1 MRERRGKALL
11 DTAAGALTVVLLK
24 AIKYTD
30 RKRMA
35 DFAGAFMRRV
45 GPFLKEHR
53 IGREQLRAAFP
64 EKSDAEI
71 EKILGGVWDN
81 LGRIAIEFAHL
92 DEFCVAGF
100 GRQTKDV
107 ITYPP
112 ESQARYDW
120 IMRSG
125 KAAIGFAAHLA
136 NWELPGI
143 GAKLIGVNSAV
154 LYRRPNIGAV
164 DDVIVKLREPLMGQ
178 LIPTGL
184 DAPVRLGRLLQQG
197 VHVGMLADQHYTRG
211 VEVTFFGRPCLA
223 NPLIAMLAR
232 QTGLPIYG
240 MRVVRKTDGNSF
252 WGEISAP
259 VEPARDANG
268 RVDIKGTMQAVTA
281 VIEGWI
287 REYPEQWLWLHR
299 RWR

>member
-1 MRERRGKALL
+1 MRDGRLKRLL
-11 DTAAGALTVVLLK
+11 NPAAGALTVALLS
-24 AIKYTD
+24 AIKHTD
-30 RKRMA
+30 RRRMA
-35 DFAGAFMRRV
+35 NFAGGLMRRI
-45 GPFLKEHR
+45 GPLFKEHR
-53 IGREQLRAAFP
+53 LGREQLRAAFP
-64 EKSDAEI
+64 EKSDGEI
-71 EKILGGVWDN
+71 EAILGGVWDN

-92 DEFCVAGF
+92 DEFSVEGF
-100 GRQTKDV
+100 GTPTADV

-112 ESQARYDW
+112 ESRERHDW
-120 IMRSG
+120 IVNSG

-143 GAKLIGVNSAV
+143 GAKLIGVKSAV
-154 LYRRPNIGAV
+154 LYRRPNIDAI
-164 DDVIVKLREPLMGQ
+164 DEVIIKLREPLMGQ

-184 DAPVRLGRLLQQG
+184 DAPVRLGRLLQEG

-232 QTGLPIYG
+232 QTELPIYG
-240 MRVVRKTDGNSF
+240 MRVVRKPDNNSF

-259 VEPARDANG
+259 VEPARDVNG
-268 RVDIKGTMQAVTA
+268 RIDIKGTMQAITN
-281 VIEGWI
+281 VIEGWV
-287 REYPEQWLWLHR
+287 RQYPEQWLWLHR

>member
-1 MRERRGKALL
+1 MPDRPLKNLFDRTVGAITVGLL
-11 DTAAGALTVVLLK
+11 NG
-24 AIKYTD
+24 IKHTD
-30 RKRMA
+30 RRRTA
-35 DFAGAFMRRV
+35 NLAGAFMRRI
-45 GPFLKEHR
+45 GPLFPEHR
-53 IGREQLRAAFP
+53 IGREQLHAALP
-64 EKSDAEI
+64 DKSADEI
-71 EKILGGVWDN
+71 EHILAGVWEN

-92 DEFCVAGF
+92 DEFCVEGF
-100 GRQTKDV
+100 GKQTADV
-107 ITYPP
+107 ITYPH

-120 IMRSG
+120 IMKSG

-143 GAKLIGVNSAV
+143 GAKLIGVKSAV

-164 DDVIVKLREPLMGQ
+164 SDAIIKLRAPLMGE

-184 DAPVRLGRLLQQG
+184 DAPVRLARLLESG
-197 VHVGMLADQHYTRG
+197 THVGMLADQHYSKG
-211 VEVTFFGRPCLA
+211 VEVIFFGRRCLA

-232 QTGLPIYG
+232 QTELPIYG

-252 WGEISAP
+252 WGEISTP
-259 VEPARDANG
+259 VQPVRDADG
-268 RVDIKGTMQAVTA
+268 RIEVRGTMQAITS

-287 REYPEQWLWLHR
+287 RQFPEQWLWLHR

>member
-1 MRERRGKALL
+1 MRDGRVKHLL
-11 DTAAGALTVVLLK
+11 DSAAGALTVGLLS
-24 AIKYTD
+24 AIKHTD
-30 RKRMA
+30 RRRMA
-35 DFAGAFMRRV
+35 NFAGGLMRRI
-45 GPFLKEHR
+45 GPRLKEQR
-53 IGREQLRAAFP
+53 IGRAQLRAAFP

-92 DEFCVAGF
+92 DEFCVEGF

-120 IMRSG
+120 IMKSG

-143 GAKLIGVNSAV
+143 GAKLIGVKSAV
-154 LYRRPNIGAV
+154 LYRRPNIDAI
-164 DDVIVKLREPLMGQ
+164 DDVIIKLREPLMGE
-178 LIPTGL
+178 LIPTKL
-184 DAPVRLGRLLQQG
+184 DAPVRLGRLLQEG

-211 VEVTFFGRPCLA
+211 VEVNFFGRPCRA

-232 QTGLPIYG
+232 QTELPIYG
-240 MRVVRKTDGNSF
+240 MRVVRKPDGNSF

-259 VEPARDANG
+259 VEPVRGADG
-268 RVDIKGTMQAVTA
+268 RVDIKGTMQANTS
-281 VIEGWI
+281 VIESWI
-287 REYPEQWLWLHR
+287 RQNPEQWLWLHR

>member
-1 MRERRGKALL
+1 MRDGRFKHLL
-11 DTAAGALTVVLLK
+11 DSAAGALTVGLLS
-24 AIKYTD
+24 AIKHTD
-30 RKRMA
+30 RRRMA
-35 DFAGAFMRRV
+35 NFAGGLMRKI
-45 GPFLKEHR
+45 GPRLKEQR
-53 IGREQLRAAFP
+53 IGRAQLRAAFP

-92 DEFCVAGF
+92 DEFCVEGF

-120 IMRSG
+120 IMKSG

-143 GAKLIGVNSAV
+143 GAKLIGVKSAV
-154 LYRRPNIGAV
+154 LYRRPNIDAI
-164 DDVIVKLREPLMGQ
+164 DDVIIKLREPLMGE

-184 DAPVRLGRLLQQG
+184 DAPVRLGRLLQEG

-211 VEVTFFGRPCLA
+211 VEVNFFGRPCRA

-232 QTGLPIYG
+232 QTELPIYG
-240 MRVVRKTDGNSF
+240 MRVVRKPDGNSF

-259 VEPARDANG
+259 VEPVRGADG
-268 RVDIKGTMQAVTA
+268 RVDIKGTMQAITS
-281 VIEGWI
+281 VIESWI
-287 REYPEQWLWLHR
+287 RQNPEQWLWLHR